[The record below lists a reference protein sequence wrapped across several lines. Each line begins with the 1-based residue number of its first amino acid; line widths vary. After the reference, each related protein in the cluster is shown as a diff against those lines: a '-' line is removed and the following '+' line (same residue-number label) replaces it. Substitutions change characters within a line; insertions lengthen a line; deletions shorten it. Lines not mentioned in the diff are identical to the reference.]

1 MSILLFVFL
10 LFELLISSYLKSAVH
25 VFCFTHYSSLLFPF
39 LSPSLVSC
47 PIHSSIF
54 LALLLSLLVTS
65 FLIPF
70 PYYPILLSYPIL
82 SPFYLFRLHFY
93 PSYHLHS
100 PAFPFDSSP
109 QLSSLILL
117 LHSVSSPS
125 SLSYPSL
132 LRPTLSSPFPVL
144 PSPIFFFL
152 PLLIPFFSL
161 PSLFTLLGILNQD
174 ELAAEV
180 RKART
185 RDRARTMELMELEAQ
200 REGRE

>member
-1 MSILLFVFL
+1 MFSV
-10 LFELLISSYLKSAVH
+10 LLIILPSYSPFCRPPLSPVPSIHQSSLPFSFPYLSHLFSFLSLTILSSY
-25 VFCFTHYSSLLFPF
+25 
-39 LSPSLVSC
+39 
-47 PIHSSIF
+47 PI
-54 LALLLSLLVTS
+54 
-65 FLIPF
+65 
-70 PYYPILLSYPIL
+70 LSYPIL

-132 LRPTLSSPFPVL
+132 LRPTLSSSFPVL